1 MDPKGA
7 RGLAVPPTPIHQP
20 RPIVWK
26 FSLNYCSLAN
36 EAGSQYAPPDRRP
49 SEEINISQTPVKSP
63 EATESIFHRQEVI
76 KSPDPAPPV
85 FEAAGSPVSEQ
96 RGWPDAI

>member
-1 MDPKGA
+1 M
-7 RGLAVPPTPIHQP
+7 HQP

-26 FSLNYCSLAN
+26 FSLNHCSLAN
-36 EAGSQYAPPDRRP
+36 EAGLQYAPPPTRRP

-76 KSPDPAPPV
+76 KSLDPALPV
-85 FEAAGSPVSEQ
+85 FEAAAGPVGEQ